1 MLVNFFKT
9 AFRVLLRQKGYA
21 LLNLVGLTTGL
32 VAFVLIYLYIQNEI
46 SYDRS
51 WKDYHQIYRVTTDIA
66 TNGKE
71 EKLALTP
78 FLEGAVLKKNFPE
91 VIQATRIFFT
101 DPSDK
106 NAVSTVQYQGKFYDI
121 PNLTV
126 GDAHVFDI
134 FNYKFTEGNPDSCL
148 VKPASLVIS
157 EKIKQ
162 KIFGNASALGKKVK
176 TSAREYTITGV
187 FRERDRQPTHLDFD
201 AVISVNSFDKSEQ
214 AELNED
220 WFFVNSY
227 TYVKLSDTTH
237 LKSFV
242 PRANFIVDT
251 AQEHFIKKEKIKI
264 PGKSRIYFQPIQQ
277 VHFTTGMLYDYPS
290 NIKPSYL
297 YILGIVAFFI
307 LLTASINYINFAT
320 AQSIKKAR
328 EIGIR
333 KVIGANRKQLLR
345 QYISES
351 LILTFVSFL
360 IALSIVE
367 IIMPV
372 FNELVGKHIVLVKS
386 LTAGYGIFFGL
397 FLLLLIFVLAVLSG
411 SFPAFVLYVLK
422 PVDVLRGKNIYLGR
436 SRGKQTYSAAS
447 LRKSLVIFQY
457 FAGIGVLIFTLVME
471 AQIHFVENRGL
482 GFDKNDIV
490 VVNNPPSDTSFNR
503 KAPLFV
509 KDMENDSSIEMAST
523 TANIPGYLTGKTV
536 FSLADTTRHGAQV
549 MSSFYVG
556 DHYFDLFRIKM
567 VKGRAFSEKDGD
579 DTTYNVILNESAVR
593 FLHLQNPV
601 GQGIITPFSRK
612 GKIIGVVKDFN
623 YSALYQPVEPLAF
636 LLRPKDSR
644 FVVFRYKKGM
654 EKQALSHLRVVWKK
668 FNKNYTLYY
677 TFLNKKL
684 DSLYQKDQKM
694 FYLFV
699 YFSIF
704 VIFIS
709 SLGLYGLS
717 SFLIEQRSKEIS
729 IRKVLG
735 GSKNQILIL
744 LSKEYLAL
752 VLFAGAL
759 ASPLVYFLT
768 RHWLESFAYHIR
780 LSIFH
785 FLLSILFVS
794 LISFLTI
801 LIQSYRILRTN
812 PSEYLKYE

>member
-1 MLVNFFKT
+1 MLLNFFKS

-32 VAFVLIYLYIQNEI
+32 VAFVLIFLYIQNEI

-51 WKDYHQIYRVTTDIA
+51 WRDYHQLYRVTTNIS
-66 TNGKE
+66 TSGKS

-78 FLEGAVLKKNFPE
+78 YMEGAVLKNNFPE
-91 VIQATRIFFT
+91 VIQATKIFFT

-126 GDAHVFDI
+126 GDAHVFNI
-134 FNYKFTEGNPDSCL
+134 FNYKFDEGNPDSCL
-148 VKPASLVIS
+148 IKPASMVIS

-162 KIFGNASALGKKVK
+162 KIFGNANAIGKKVK
-176 TSAREYTITGV
+176 TSVREYTITGV
-187 FRERDRQPTHLDFD
+187 FLERSRQPTHLDFD
-201 AVISVNSFDKSEQ
+201 AVISVNSFDKNEQ
-214 AELNED
+214 EELNKN
-220 WFFVNSY
+220 WFFLNSY
-227 TYVKLSDTTH
+227 TYVKLSDTTD
-237 LKSFV
+237 LKSFAQ
-242 PRANFIVDT
+242 RANFLVDT
-251 AQEHFIKKEKIKI
+251 AEEHYIKKENIKI
-264 PGKSRIYFQPIQQ
+264 PAKSKVYFQPIQQ
-277 VHFTTGMLYDYPS
+277 VHFTTGMLYDYTS

-307 LLTASINYINFAT
+307 LLTASINYVNFAT

-333 KVIGANRKQLLR
+333 KVIGADRKQLLR

-386 LTAGYGIFFGL
+386 LASGYGIFFGL
-397 FLLLLIFVLAVLSG
+397 FLLLLVFVLAVLSG
-411 SFPAFVLYVLK
+411 CFPALVLYVLK

-436 SRGKQTYSAAS
+436 SRKKQTYSAAL

-457 FAGIGVLIFTLVME
+457 FSGIGVLIFTLVME

-482 GFDKNDIV
+482 GFDKNNVV
-490 VVNNPPSDTSFNR
+490 VVNNPPDTSFTR
-503 KAPLFV
+503 MAPLFV
-509 KDMENDSSIEMAST
+509 KDLEKDPSIELAST
-523 TANIPGYLTGKTV
+523 SANIPGYLTGKMV
-536 FSLADTTRHGAQV
+536 FGLSSTYKQGAQV
-549 MSSFYVG
+549 MSSFFVG
-556 DHYFDLFRIKM
+556 NHYFDLLRIKM
-567 VKGRAFSEKDGD
+567 INGRTFSEKDGD
-579 DTTYNVILNESAVR
+579 DTADNIILNESAVK
-593 FLHLQNPV
+593 FLHLKNPI
-601 GQGIITPFSRK
+601 GQPVITPFSRK

-623 YSALYQPVEPLAF
+623 FSALYQPVEPLAF
-636 LLRPKDSR
+636 MLRPKDAR
-644 FVVFRYKKGM
+644 FVVFRYKPGM
-654 EKQALSHLRVVWKK
+654 KKQAMAHLRTVWKK

-735 GSKNQILIL
+735 GSKNQILVL

-759 ASPLVYFLT
+759 ASPLIYFLT
-768 RHWLESFAYHIR
+768 KHWLESFAYHIR
-780 LSIFH
+780 LSIFY
-785 FLLSILFVS
+785 FLISILFVC
-794 LISFLTI
+794 LISFLTV
-801 LIQSYRILRTN
+801 LIQSYRILQTS